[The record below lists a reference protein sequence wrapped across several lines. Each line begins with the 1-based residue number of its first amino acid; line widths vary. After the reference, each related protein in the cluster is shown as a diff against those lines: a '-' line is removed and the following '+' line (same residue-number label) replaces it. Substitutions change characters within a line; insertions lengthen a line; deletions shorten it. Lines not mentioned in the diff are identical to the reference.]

1 MELLTHEATLK
12 LIREAQAGDME
23 ARGELVRC
31 NIALVKSLVRGF
43 LSRGAEYEDLLQIG
57 SIGLLKAIDGDNAD
71 FGVRFSTYAV
81 PMISGEIKRYLRDNT
96 MIKVSRS
103 IKEKASIIM
112 SASEQ
117 LKKELQRE
125 PELSE
130 LEKRTGIDREEI
142 VYILDAVRE
151 PVSINAP
158 AFADGEGELL
168 DTLHERSDS
177 ESAVIDRLYV
187 RELLERLD
195 ERERKVILL
204 RFFSDRTQSE
214 IAAEIGVSQVQVS
227 RIITRVMEKLKEE

>member
-1 MELLTHEATLK
+1 M
-12 LIREAQAGDME
+12 
-23 ARGELVRC
+23 
-31 NIALVKSLVRGF
+31 
-43 LSRGAEYEDLLQIG
+43 Y
-57 SIGLLKAIDGDNAD
+57 
-71 FGVRFSTYAV
+71 
-81 PMISGEIKRYLRDNT
+81 KR
-96 MIKVSRS
+96 
-103 IKEKASIIM
+103 
-112 SASEQ
+112 Q
-117 LKKELQRE
+117 
-125 PELSE
+125 
-130 LEKRTGIDREEI
+130 
-142 VYILDAVRE
+142 ILDAVRE

-187 RELLERLD
+187 RERLERLD